1 MLREL
6 RKSLVIPDRI
16 EVMNS
21 GFFNALRIVSRD
33 TALDR
38 GPPRAV
44 LKSIIKNRISII
56 DYQKSIIKNR
66 ISIIDYQK
74 SIIKN
79 RISKIDYQID
89 CQRSFTC
96 KSKINCKKSIIKN
109 RSSKIDFILDAHAYH
124 ILPEFCRKRR
134 SIMVSNPFPL
144 LSTIVASKGKG
155 LEKHYVICHRP
166 IYGL

>member
-1 MLREL
+1 MGIGLVNESFIPKEAREAHKVCL
-6 RKSLVIPDRI
+6 QSLMTVQHQLEVYI
-16 EVMNS
+16 ELIVNFCAS
-21 GFFNALRIVSRD
+21 SAKKVVHVIVSN
-33 TALDR
+33 LLC
-38 GPPRAV
+38 PRAV

-56 DYQKSIIKNR
+56 DYQKLIIKNR

-134 SIMVSNPFPL
+134 SI
-144 LSTIVASKGKG
+144 
-155 LEKHYVICHRP
+155 VIE
-166 IYGL
+166 

>member
-96 KSKINCKKSIIKN
+96 VT
-109 RSSKIDFILDAHAYH
+109 
-124 ILPEFCRKRR
+124 
-134 SIMVSNPFPL
+134 M
-144 LSTIVASKGKG
+144 
-155 LEKHYVICHRP
+155 
-166 IYGL
+166 